1 MQIRTSSKNKLVEIS
16 DVSNYLVD
24 LDKEGKIDLQKI
36 APGQFKTLCE
46 IVLEKPEFANPTD
59 INKLIKMTMG
69 VV

>member
-1 MQIRTSSKNKLVEIS
+1 MQIRTTSKNKLVEIS

-24 LDKEGKIDLQKI
+24 LDNEGKIDLQKI
-36 APGQFKTLCE
+36 APGEFKTLCE
-46 IVLEKPEFANPTD
+46 TVLETPEFANPTD